1 VIGRAGAL
9 AASVLLVA
17 AATAWADQTIY
28 AGPPAQFVNPSVT
41 IAQGE
46 LLQFT
51 NLDSLV
57 HDVTAKQKGANGKP
71 LFASDQIGGGR
82 TAPVTGAQTLTAG
95 SYEFICSIHPNMVGT
110 LTVTGAAGGGGGG
123 GGSGGGGSAGGDKK
137 APSAK
142 LRLLDTKLA
151 AVRKRGALRVEVTV
165 DEPAT
170 VAFTAKAGAT
180 ALAYG
185 SAQVS
190 AAGKTT
196 VSAKLTTAG
205 RKLVARSKSL
215 TVTLSARAADAA
227 GNASTAQAGGKLR

>member
-180 ALAYG
+180 TLAYG

-215 TVTLSARAADAA
+215 TVKLSARAADGA